1 VERELIA
8 WSAMMSADET
18 IAVLGDEMPPG
29 QLRKHLKR
37 RLSGAW
43 TDRWWKSSP
52 SKHTPVED
60 KKYIHGGHTSVHRLL
75 IKAKK
80 GTKQTS

>member
-1 VERELIA
+1 MIA
-8 WSAMMSADET
+8 WSEMMSADET
-18 IAVLGDEMPPG
+18 IAVLGDEMTADK
-29 QLRKHLKR
+29 LRKHLKR

-60 KKYIHGGHTSVHRLL
+60 KKYIRGGH
-75 IKAKK
+75 IAAK
-80 GTKQTS
+80 QLNREYN